1 MSGGFLLNF
10 FRGGILGLL
19 IEGDYDGLLLLLLVL
34 LLIVVKYTLVYGK
47 SGEAGGDNEYY
58 RRDPSIL
65 PRTTP
70 ARISWVSG

>member
-19 IEGDYDGLLLLLLVL
+19 IEGYYDCLLLLLLVL
-34 LLIVVKYTLVYGK
+34 LLVVVKYTLEYGK
-47 SGEAGGDNEYY
+47 SGEAARNNEYY

-65 PRTTP
+65 PRTTA